1 MKALRYKEW
10 KLVMMPV
17 PLLFLALSALVLIPN
32 YPYYITFFYTTL
44 GIFLLLQSARENRDV
59 FYMALLPVTK
69 REMVKARFWTV
80 ATIELMQVVCCLP
93 FMLLRA
99 QYGEMKNEVGI
110 EANAA
115 FLGLGLLML
124 GLFNRVFFPM
134 HYKNG
139 YDLGKPF
146 LLSTS
151 VTAAYMLAVEALQHI
166 LPYLRDVCD
175 SYRAEDQL
183 RQLPVLA
190 AGAGA
195 YALFT
200 YRSFLLSVRRFEHAD
215 L

>member
-69 REMVKARFWTV
+69 REMVKARFSTV
-80 ATIELMQVVCCLP
+80 ATIELMQAACCLP

-99 QYGEMKNEVGI
+99 QYGDIKNAVGI
-110 EANAA
+110 EANVA

-134 HYKNG
+134 HYENG

-146 LLSTS
+146 LLATS
-151 VTAAYMLAVEALQHI
+151 VTAAYMLAVEVLQHI
-166 LPYLRDVCD
+166 LPYFRDVCD

-183 RQLPVLA
+183 RQLPVLL

-195 YALFT
+195 YALLT
-200 YRSFLLSVRRFEHAD
+200 YRSFLLSARRFERAD